1 MRLSVIF
8 AMEVRAMAT
17 VRRMTKREL
26 REEKKREQ
34 HKSPTFF
41 VDRVFF
47 IFFVLMVL
55 VIVGSCLFVYL
66 LKGG

>member
-1 MRLSVIF
+1 
-8 AMEVRAMAT
+8 MAT

-55 VIVGSCLFVYL
+55 VIVGSCLFVYV